1 MNLNARAVEFI
12 IVVLGAIGAFYLH
25 LNSIHADRVDTRK
38 AELKLEQQILS
49 NELNRDNFARRAY
62 EAAIREGT
70 ASEADKV
77 RLEYIEMEIERR
89 KAEKA
94 LVDATLAK
102 YKDK

>member
-62 EAAIREGT
+62 EAAIGMKKKLTSAKT
-70 ASEADKV
+70 ANDPDSRINKSLRAWNC
-77 RLEYIEMEIERR
+77 
-89 KAEKA
+89 
-94 LVDATLAK
+94 
-102 YKDK
+102 